1 MMHMTPAPDIV
12 EEDGELRQVDGIRQ
26 LCGHLEAP
34 PGEHP
39 RHFVYKEKE
48 VALCGSIAMLSSEGE
63 LTLVT
68 IV

>member
-1 MMHMTPAPDIV
+1 MMHMTPASDIV

-39 RHFVYKEKE
+39 RHFVYKEKK
-48 VALCGSIAMLSSEGE
+48 VALCGSIAM
-63 LTLVT
+63 
-68 IV
+68 